1 MGPELASLRSFQIL
15 FGSNLKVVNIA
26 EVSFKRGD
34 DGSVCWIFFFKSAV
48 EIKYILHLCE
58 NIFF

>member
-26 EVSFKRGD
+26 EVSFTRGD
-34 DGSVCWIFFFKSAV
+34 DGSVCWIFFFLKRGRNQVYLAFV
-48 EIKYILHLCE
+48 
-58 NIFF
+58 